1 MTRTALA
8 AGRVL
13 HRLSSSIRHGS
24 RKEFSSIMNAVEE
37 FPGIP
42 ETFSEASNASSVSVT
57 TLENGVIVATED
69 SMSSSTVTLTH
80 PLAGSS
86 NELPGEEG
94 ASFLNEC
101 LNFRSG
107 SGISSLM
114 KMRSVEDQGG
124 APISFGSRFGSTLG
138 YSASPDKTDFCLP
151 LLATQCSFE
160 NWDVKD
166 ARALAATKSVEANES
181 AQVVLTEN
189 IYAAA
194 FGSHTA
200 MGRPYFVDTSSVP
213 VDALKS
219 FRARTYELNGS
230 VLAAT
235 GIKDH
240 AAFVAKVSEAFS
252 TATVGSPVQ
261 EINAAVYQGGES
273 RISANTPLVHVALS
287 FDASSCATPLQNV
300 VKHCFNMSRL
310 DVSSFVADKG
320 LVGVY
325 WGGDTESA
333 LSMLD
338 NMCEVVASLP
348 NDDIIAQA
356 KEAAKRD
363 DLFALECGD
372 SKDLAGLITKSVLKS
387 ETFTGAAEIVESYDS
402 ITTQDVQ
409 HAFAAILKTK
419 PSLAT
424 VGNTGTVPYVGAIES
439 RFS

>member
-1 MTRTALA
+1 MTRTALV
-8 AGRVL
+8 AGRAL
-13 HRLSSSIRHGS
+13 RKLSSSVRHHGS
-24 RKEFSSIMNAVEE
+24 RRNFSSIMNAVEE

-42 ETFSEASNASSVSVT
+42 ETFTEQANGSTLSVT

-80 PLAGSS
+80 PMAGSS

-101 LNFRSG
+101 FNYRSG

-124 APISFGSRFGSTLG
+124 VPISFGSRFGSTLG
-138 YSASPDKTDFCLP
+138 YSASPDKTDYCLS
-151 LLATQCSFE
+151 LLGTQCSFE

-166 ARALAATKSVEANES
+166 ARALAVTKADEANEN

-189 IYAAA
+189 IYSAA

-200 MGRPYFVDTSSVP
+200 MGRPYFVDTSSVS

-219 FRARTYELNGS
+219 FRARTYELNGA
-230 VLAAT
+230 VLVAT
-235 GIKDH
+235 GIKNH
-240 AAFVAKVSEAFS
+240 ADFVAKSTEAFS
-252 TATVGSPVQ
+252 NATVGNPVEQ
-261 EINAAVYQGGES
+261 IKAVYQGGES
-273 RISANTPLVHVALS
+273 RISANTPLVHVSLS
-287 FDASSCATPLQNV
+287 FDASSCSTPLQNI
-300 VKHCFNMSRL
+300 VKHCFNLSRA
-310 DVSSFVADKG
+310 DISSFVADQG

-325 WGGDTESA
+325 WGGDTGSA
-333 LSMLD
+333 STMLD
-338 NMCEVVASLP
+338 NMCDAVASLP
-348 NDDIIAQA
+348 NDEIIAKA
-356 KEAAKRD
+356 TEAAKRE

-372 SKDLAGLITKSVLKS
+372 SKTLAGLITKSVLKS
-387 ETFTGAAEIVESYDS
+387 ETCTSAAEIVQSYDS
-402 ITTQDVQ
+402 ITKQSVQ